1 MQQNFLICLQV
12 PVGARQAHAL
22 LLLVLLILLLT
33 GRGLVHLCKMH
44 FTHHICPDTGASLR
58 GSHRRK
64 QKRGSE
70 HPVKLAKSAKS
81 PQQPG
86 VLMPT
91 LCCCCAAADA
101 DASAEVVMLLLYL
114 PCNYFGCPAISLL
127 PDDCC

>member
-1 MQQNFLICLQV
+1 M
-12 PVGARQAHAL
+12 GARQAHAL